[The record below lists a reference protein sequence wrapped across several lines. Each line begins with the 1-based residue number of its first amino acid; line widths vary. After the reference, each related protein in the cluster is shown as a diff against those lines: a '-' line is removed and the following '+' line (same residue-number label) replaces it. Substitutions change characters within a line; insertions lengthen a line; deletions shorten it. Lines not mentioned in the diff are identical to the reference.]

1 MAANTVEE
9 LEKQYQTNDKTTTT
23 TTTTT
28 TTLPK
33 YEAQV
38 DAVNKVYDTANSA
51 SLAALENAY
60 NQSKVQAEAAKEKIP
75 ATYQAQ
81 ANSISAQSER
91 NRQAFNESAGAAGL
105 NVGAGSQAALAQN
118 NQLQAD
124 LTKIRTAEANAKQ
137 DIDNQ
142 LNLLYTTYQGNIA
155 EALANNE
162 YERANALMNE
172 YQQAASSAVT
182 VGQNQIML
190 DRQLEQQQYDRA
202 ADQAANLAKFGDFSG
217 YKALG
222 YTDAQIAAMTSAWAL
237 ANPELAAQLGIGTGT
252 GTGVGTGTGTGDT
265 YTGDDYVPN
274 PDGAD
279 GNGNKKFGINF
290 YMPSYSQRLN
300 SGESRENIV
309 ADIQANY
316 AAGNMD
322 ATTYN
327 TLMSTF
333 NKETVQFTYDQVESV
348 AAEQLA
354 QGMSSTEILAEAEE
368 NMLNGLITP
377 TDYQRLKA
385 SMPTMVSEQKAADS
399 EQKVNA
405 EFNSYYNRYS
415 DGESKE
421 KIVEEINYR
430 VRTADLSYADGQ
442 ALLARF
448 DSLPDKVAE
457 SDGKVQMYVDQYNT
471 SLHNNADV
479 NTVQADIYRRL
490 ASGELTNAEAI
501 KIMELTTNAYNS
513 IPTDWVI
520 G

>member
-9 LEKQYQTNDKTTTT
+9 LEKQYQTNNNKTTTT

-33 YEAQV
+33 YEAQI

-51 SLAALENAY
+51 SMAALENAY

-105 NVGAGSQAALAQN
+105 NVGTGSQAALAQN

-172 YQQAASSAVT
+172 YRQAASSAVT
-182 VGQNQIML
+182 VGQNQITL

-222 YTDAQIAAMTSAWAL
+222 YTDAQIAAMASAWAL

-252 GTGVGTGTGTGDT
+252 GTGTGVGTGTGDT

-279 GNGNKKFGINF
+279 GNGSKKFGINF

-333 NKETVQFTYDQVESV
+333 NKDTVQFTYDQVESI
-348 AAEQLA
+348 ASQQIAEGKTPA
-354 QGMSSTEILAEAEE
+354 QILADADELRRNGFISEQVYRQLE
-368 NMLNGLITP
+368 NEVF
-377 TDYQRLKA
+377 
-385 SMPTMVSEQKAADS
+385 SMASEQKFN
-399 EQKVNA
+399 E
-405 EFNSYYNRYS
+405 EFNSYYSRYNN
-415 DGESKE
+415 GESKE
-421 KIVEEINYR
+421 KIVEDINRR
-430 VRTADLSYADGQ
+430 VRTAELSYEEGQ

-448 DSLPDKVAE
+448 DNLPDK
-457 SDGKVQMYVDQYNT
+457 
-471 SLHNNADV
+471 NA
-479 NTVQADIYRRL
+479 
-490 ASGELTNAEAI
+490 
-501 KIMELTTNAYNS
+501 NS
-513 IPTDWVI
+513 SSRQTKLKARTYLPYQ
-520 G
+520 